1 MVQQHDEAE
10 RRWFFGGGM
19 HLWRVSA
26 EDTNGAFW
34 VMEDFVTK
42 GKTTPL
48 HSHPSAMEVVY
59 VIDGEL
65 QLWIDGKESRLGAGG
80 VAVVPAGVPH
90 ALLVTSDTC
99 RLLAMGT
106 SSSTEQFFKAASEP
120 GAVSAADRGPAWGG
134 EEPARVVDFERVKAA
149 AIATG
154 GMTMLGPPP
163 FKR

>member
-10 RRWFFGGGM
+10 RRWFFGGGI

-90 ALLVTSDTC
+90 ALLVTSESC

-106 SSSTEQFFKAASEP
+106 SASTEQFFRAASEP
-120 GAVSAADRGPAWGG
+120 RGGSANAGAEETGG
-134 EEPARVVDFERVKAA
+134 VVDFERVKAA
-149 AIATG
+149 AIATA